1 MEKIVLSLIIAI
13 SLFFN
18 NALTGEDQRVLM
30 KCYVVGPE
38 TYLIEVFDNRVIKTT
53 FGTVS
58 TDFYQ
63 RIDAGKEVES
73 LGSCLFD
80 SIYSTKEQIL
90 SKEEFLQVKERI
102 KKFKKKN
109 YPRWYALAEGCFLDD
124 QLCVVVIEGRQWIFW
139 DWDALKGYRDLVYYI
154 IERTPLDQHEPFK
167 SYVESEKYGDSYF
180 PPDRKPYY

>member
-1 MEKIVLSLIIAI
+1 MKKIIPLLIITVLIFVNYA
-13 SLFFN
+13 FT
-18 NALTGEDQRVLM
+18 AHPQRVLL
-30 KCYVVGPE
+30 KCYVVGSE
-38 TYLIEVFDNRVIKTT
+38 SYLIEVSDDGVMKTT
-53 FGTVS
+53 FGRAS
-58 TDFYQ
+58 EDIYK

-73 LGSCLFD
+73 MSHSFFD
-80 SIYSTKEQIL
+80 SIYSTKEQTL
-90 SKEEFLQVKERI
+90 NKEEFLQVKERI